1 MVRVF
6 KAKLIVFVSPD
17 GGGKTTAIYELRKLI
32 SDKYKINER
41 HIRFNNIPRI
51 GHLLYKLK
59 HPFHRKPVFV
69 ASKSSINIPIKKH
82 IYEKDIP
89 LWKVLIVLAYEVFD
103 YLLGHLSLFS
113 KSNNTIY
120 IFDRYIY
127 DYYTERDWKSNPRWL
142 LRFIMILIPKP
153 TLTVILRNDPE
164 VIHKRKAELSVADIK
179 YTQERID
186 ELLIGDQNI
195 VEISTVQSPKEIAK
209 EIVQL
214 VGLQ

>member
-17 GGGKTTAIYELRKLI
+17 GGGKTTTIYELRKLI

-51 GHLLYKLK
+51 GHFLFKLK

-69 ASKSSINIPIKKH
+69 ASKSSIDTPIKKH
-82 IYEKDIP
+82 TYGKDVP
-89 LWKVLIVLAYEVFD
+89 LWKILIVLAYDTFD
-103 YLLGHLSLFS
+103 YLLGYLSLFA

-127 DYYTERDWKSNPRWL
+127 DYYTERDWRSTPRWL

-164 VIHKRKAELSVADIK
+164 IIHKRKGELSAAEIQ

-186 ELLIGDQNI
+186 ELLMRDQNT
-195 VEISTVQSPKEIAK
+195 VEISTLFSPKEIA
-209 EIVQL
+209 EEVAL
-214 VGLQ
+214 LAEL